1 MQLCVR
7 SQWSEVCEC
16 VSNLNDVTVFFFFLR
31 VFSCVVKSTLI
42 NSQLESV
49 LVNHLSL
56 LSFHSQMHTSVAVL
70 ELSLCATR
78 GHDRYDI
85 SFDLAFCLSNVL
97 AVWL

>member
-1 MQLCVR
+1 M
-7 SQWSEVCEC
+7 
-16 VSNLNDVTVFFFFLR
+16 
-31 VFSCVVKSTLI
+31 
-42 NSQLESV
+42 
-49 LVNHLSL
+49 NHLSL
-56 LSFHSQMHTSVAVL
+56 LSFHSQMRTSVAVL